1 MNERATRTA
10 TSTSII
16 VRFSLLATFLVFCV
30 RLYGLQIVRGANYQE
45 QAAVNR
51 LRVIDL
57 YAPRGVI
64 YDRNGEILARNRPSF
79 VISVIPADLP
89 QNDVTTTVNEQRV
102 AVQRLLAAL
111 AADTDREMAIRIAEV
126 MFLHL
131 GREDFKATVGS
142 AGITLSFRL
151 VNLETLQV
159 DDEGREILVEEPTL
173 IPDLSEPL
181 PAAGLLALLERAIAL
196 GSQGSSYK
204 PISILDLVDRE
215 QAFRIAEQTYQ
226 LPGVHVLQKPVREYP
241 FRDLAGHVLGF
252 LGPIPK
258 LAADDYRAEGYD
270 NPNESVGLNGLEYT
284 YQDALR
290 GQPGRKIIEVDIL
303 GRESRTV
310 STERESEPGLNLHL
324 SLDIHLQRVMHDAL
338 ARMLEQTGAPHG
350 VALAMDPRD
359 GAMLGLVSLPSYD
372 NNIFSEGL
380 GEEYQALEVEDDTRR
395 PLYNYA
401 IGGLYPPGST
411 FKLVTA
417 TGALAERVVDPYTVL
432 VDRGPIYL
440 PNFFFPND
448 PEQAQEFVSWNHK
461 LNILHGRMTIVE
473 GIGLSNDIF
482 FYYLGGGYP
491 NVMTGLGSE
500 RLAKW
505 MRLFGYGELTGI
517 DLPGEV
523 KAIVPDEQWKRLTK
537 AERWT
542 TGDSYNMAIGQ
553 GDVLGTPLQVLVSTA
568 AVANG
573 GYVVKPQF
581 VREMVD
587 TQGNQQWQY
596 EPVLQ
601 ERIPV
606 EPGLLAV
613 VQKGMWHAVNGPA
626 GTSGNSRVDGVIVA
640 GKTGTAEYCAYDPE
654 IQDCKDRDHEGN
666 LPFHAWYTAYA
677 PYRSPEIAVTVFV
690 YRGGEGSTAAIPIA
704 QETLNAYF
712 HGTGDSGP

>member
-1 MNERATRTA
+1 MRE
-10 TSTSII
+10 
-16 VRFSLLATFLVFCV
+16 
-30 RLYGLQIVRGANYQE
+30 
-45 QAAVNR
+45 
-51 LRVIDL
+51 IDI

-64 YDRNGEILARNRPSF
+64 YDRYGEILARNRPSF

-89 QNDVTTTVNEQRV
+89 SNDLTTAADERLI
-102 AVQRLLAAL
+102 ALERLLAAL
-111 AADTDREMAIRIAEV
+111 GADTDPEMAIRIAEV

-131 GREDFKATVGS
+131 GREDFKATVES

-151 VNLETLQV
+151 VNLETLQK
-159 DDEGREILVEEPTL
+159 DEEGREILVEEPTL

-181 PAAGLLALLERAIAL
+181 PARGLLALLERAVAL

-204 PISILDLVDRE
+204 PISVLDLVDRE
-215 QAFRIAEQTYQ
+215 QAFGVAEQTYQ
-226 LPGVHVLQKPVREYP
+226 LRGVHVLQKPVREYP
-241 FRDLAGHVLGF
+241 FRELAGHVLGF

-258 LAADDYRAEGYD
+258 LAADNYEARGYED
-270 NPNESVGLNGLEYT
+270 PNESVGLNGLEYT

-290 GQPGRKIIEVDIL
+290 GQPGRKLIEVDIR
-303 GRESRTV
+303 GRENRTV
-310 STERESEPGLNLHL
+310 STEREPEPGLNLNL
-324 SLDIHLQRVMHDAL
+324 SLDIRLQEVMHNAL
-338 ARMLEQTGAPHG
+338 ARELERTGAPHG

-380 GEEYQALEVEDDTRR
+380 GEEYKALEVEDDTRR

-417 TGALAERVVDPYTVL
+417 SAALAEQVVDPYTIL

-440 PNFFFPND
+440 PNFFFPDD
-448 PEQAQEFVSWNHK
+448 PTQAQEFVSWNHK
-461 LNILHGRMTIVE
+461 LNILHGPMTIVE

-491 NVMTGLGSE
+491 NFMVGLGSE

-505 MRLFGYGELTGI
+505 MRLYGYGEKTGI

-523 KAIVPDEQWKRLTK
+523 AAIVPDEQWKRLTK
-537 AERWT
+537 AESWT

-553 GDVLGTPLQVLVSTA
+553 GDVLGTPMQVLVSTA
-568 AVANG
+568 VVANG

-581 VREMVD
+581 VQSMVD
-587 TQGNQQWQY
+587 TQNRVQWEY
-596 EPVLQ
+596 EPVMP
-601 ERIPV
+601 ERLPV
-606 EPGLLAV
+606 DPSLLFF

-626 GTSGNSRVDGVIVA
+626 GTSGNSRVEGITVA
-640 GKTGTAEYCAYDPE
+640 GKTGTAEFCAYDPK
-654 IQDCKDRDHEGN
+654 IQDCADRDHEGN

-677 PYRSPEIAVTVFV
+677 PYEDPEIVVTVFV
-690 YRGGEGSTAAIPIA
+690 YAGGEGSTTAIPVA

-712 HGTGDSGP
+712 HGIAE

>member
-1 MNERATRTA
+1 MRE
-10 TSTSII
+10 
-16 VRFSLLATFLVFCV
+16 
-30 RLYGLQIVRGANYQE
+30 
-45 QAAVNR
+45 
-51 LRVIDL
+51 IDI

-64 YDRNGEILARNRPSF
+64 YDRYGEILARNRPSF

-89 QNDVTTTVNEQRV
+89 SNDLTTAADERLI
-102 AVQRLLAAL
+102 ALERLLAAL
-111 AADTDREMAIRIAEV
+111 GADTDPEMAIRIAEV

-131 GREDFKATVGS
+131 GREDFKATVES

-151 VNLETLQV
+151 VNLETLQK
-159 DDEGREILVEEPTL
+159 DEEGREILVEEPTL

-181 PAAGLLALLERAIAL
+181 PARGLLALLERAVAL

-204 PISILDLVDRE
+204 PISVLDLVDRE
-215 QAFRIAEQTYQ
+215 QAFGVAEQTYQ
-226 LPGVHVLQKPVREYP
+226 LRGVHVLQKPVREYP
-241 FRDLAGHVLGF
+241 FRELAGHVLGF

-258 LAADDYRAEGYD
+258 LAADNYEARGYED
-270 NPNESVGLNGLEYT
+270 PNESVGLNGLEYT

-290 GQPGRKIIEVDIL
+290 GQPGRKLIEVDIR
-303 GRESRTV
+303 GRENRTV
-310 STERESEPGLNLHL
+310 STEREPEPGLNLNL
-324 SLDIHLQRVMHDAL
+324 SLDIRLQEVMHNAL
-338 ARMLEQTGAPHG
+338 ARELERTGAPHG

-380 GEEYQALEVEDDTRR
+380 GEEYKALEVEDDTRR

-417 TGALAERVVDPYTVL
+417 SAALAEQVVDPYTIL

-440 PNFFFPND
+440 PNFFFPDD
-448 PEQAQEFVSWNHK
+448 PTQAQEFVSWNHK
-461 LNILHGRMTIVE
+461 LNILHGPMTIVE

-491 NVMTGLGSE
+491 NFMVGLGSE

-505 MRLFGYGELTGI
+505 MRLYGYGEKTGI

-523 KAIVPDEQWKRLTK
+523 DAIVPDEQWKRLTK
-537 AERWT
+537 AESWT

-553 GDVLGTPLQVLVSTA
+553 GDVLGTPMQVLVSTA
-568 AVANG
+568 VVANG

-581 VREMVD
+581 VQSMVD
-587 TQGNQQWQY
+587 TQNRVQWEY
-596 EPVLQ
+596 EPVMP
-601 ERIPV
+601 ERLPV
-606 EPGLLAV
+606 DPSLLFF

-626 GTSGNSRVDGVIVA
+626 GTSGNSRVEGITVA
-640 GKTGTAEYCAYDPE
+640 GKTGTAEFCAYDPK
-654 IQDCKDRDHEGN
+654 IQDCADRDHEGN

-677 PYRSPEIAVTVFV
+677 PYEDPEIVVTVFV
-690 YRGGEGSTAAIPIA
+690 YAGGEGSTTAIPVA

-712 HGTGDSGP
+712 HGISE

>member
-1 MNERATRTA
+1 MRE
-10 TSTSII
+10 
-16 VRFSLLATFLVFCV
+16 
-30 RLYGLQIVRGANYQE
+30 
-45 QAAVNR
+45 
-51 LRVIDL
+51 IDI

-64 YDRNGEILARNRPSF
+64 YDRYGEILARNRPSF

-89 QNDVTTTVNEQRV
+89 SNDLTTAADERLI
-102 AVQRLLAAL
+102 ALERLLAAL
-111 AADTDREMAIRIAEV
+111 GADTDPEMAIRIAEV

-131 GREDFKATVGS
+131 GREDFKATVES

-151 VNLETLQV
+151 VNLETLQK
-159 DDEGREILVEEPTL
+159 DEEGREILVEEPTL

-181 PAAGLLALLERAIAL
+181 PAPGLLALLERAVAL

-204 PISILDLVDRE
+204 PISVLDLVDRE
-215 QAFRIAEQTYQ
+215 QAFRVAEQTYQ
-226 LPGVHVLQKPVREYP
+226 LRGVHVLQKPVREYP
-241 FRDLAGHVLGF
+241 FRELAGHVLGF

-258 LAADDYRAEGYD
+258 LAADNYKARGYED
-270 NPNESVGLNGLEYT
+270 PNESVGLNGLEYT

-290 GQPGRKIIEVDIL
+290 GQPGRKLIEVDIR
-303 GRESRTV
+303 GRENRTV
-310 STERESEPGLNLHL
+310 STEWEQEPGLNLNL
-324 SLDIHLQRVMHDAL
+324 SLDIRLQEVMHNAL
-338 ARMLEQTGAPHG
+338 ARELERTGAPHG

-380 GEEYQALEVEDDTRR
+380 GEEYKALEVEDDTRR

-417 TGALAERVVDPYTVL
+417 SAALAEQVVDPYTIL

-440 PNFFFPND
+440 PNFFFPDD
-448 PEQAQEFVSWNHK
+448 PTQAQEFVSWNHR
-461 LNILHGRMTIVE
+461 LNILHGAMTIVE

-491 NVMTGLGSE
+491 NFMVGLGSE

-505 MRLFGYGELTGI
+505 MRLYGYGEKTGI

-523 KAIVPDEQWKRLTK
+523 AAIVPDEQWKRLTK
-537 AERWT
+537 AESWT

-553 GDVLGTPLQVLVSTA
+553 GDVLGTPMQVLVSTA
-568 AVANG
+568 VVANG

-581 VREMVD
+581 VQSMVD
-587 TQGNQQWQY
+587 TQNRVQWEY
-596 EPVLQ
+596 EPVMP
-601 ERIPV
+601 ERLPV
-606 EPGLLAV
+606 DPSLLFF

-626 GTSGNSRVDGVIVA
+626 GTSGNSRVEGITVA
-640 GKTGTAEYCAYDPE
+640 GKTGTAEFCAYDPK
-654 IQDCKDRDHEGN
+654 IQDCADRDHEGN

-677 PYRSPEIAVTVFV
+677 PYEDPEIVVTVFV
-690 YRGGEGSTAAIPIA
+690 YAGGEGSTTAIPVA

-712 HGTGDSGP
+712 HGIAE